1 MSKTRIYHV
10 TVIQA
15 AAEAKPQE
23 RLVRAQ
29 SSAQAIAFVSRQT
42 ITCDLASQDEL
53 VRLAG
58 AGTAVEDAT
67 AAATEP
73 EAA

>member
-15 AAEAKPQE
+15 AADAKPQE
-23 RLVRAQ
+23 RLVRAK
-29 SSAQAIAFVSRQT
+29 SAAQALGFVSRKT

-53 VRLAG
+53 VRLAA

-67 AAATEP
+67 AEP
-73 EAA
+73 EGGAQ